1 MIRAR
6 VDYSDR
12 RDVRAAGFDPDL
24 PIAGYY
30 RIRLRSGAAFAGVYI
45 WHGLPLDPVTGEELD
60 RSLRWNALLNDEYV
74 DLERVWPR
82 CADEPISADEYKHFC
97 RVQTWA
103 REKAPDSAF
112 ADPRRKIDLLSTS
125 NPLPF

>member
-1 MIRAR
+1 MTRAR
-6 VDYSDR
+6 LDYSDR
-12 RDVRAAGFDPDL
+12 RDVRAAGFDPDQ

-30 RIRLRSGAAFAGVYI
+30 RFRMRSGGAFCGVRI
-45 WHGLPLDPVTGEELD
+45 WHGQPLDPETGEELD
-60 RSLRWNALLNDEYV
+60 RSLRWNALL
-74 DLERVWPR
+74 
-82 CADEPISADEYKHFC
+82 ADEYKHFC

>member
-1 MIRAR
+1 MTRAR
-6 VDYSDR
+6 LDYSDR
-12 RDVRAAGFDPDL
+12 RDVRAAGFDPDQ

-30 RIRLRSGAAFAGVYI
+30 RFRMRSGGAFCGVRI
-45 WHGLPLDPVTGEELD
+45 WHGQPLDPETGEELD